1 MKADLFNKVKRYV
14 VESFTKAEDL
24 SGLKHFERTVYWV
37 KKLRPRASEAFL
49 IAAIAHD
56 IERAFRDKSYT
67 KISKSNKG
75 FKDES
80 HLISHQE
87 KGARLIGDFLM
98 AEGASSELI
107 SKVKELIGKHEVGG
121 NRDQNL
127 LKDADSVSFF
137 ENNIEYFVTKQVE
150 KTNREKVKE
159 KFDWMFNRIT
169 SSKAKKLAKRWYED
183 GLKKLGY

>member
-1 MKADLFNKVKRYV
+1 MSSDLFNKVKRYV

-24 SGLKHFERTVYWV
+24 SGLRHFERTVYWV
-37 KKLRPRASEAFL
+37 KKLRPRASEAL
-49 IAAIAHD
+49 LVAAIAHD

-67 KISKSNKG
+67 KISKSSKG
-75 FKDES
+75 FKDDG

-87 KGARLIGDFLM
+87 NGARLVGDFLA
-98 AEGASSELI
+98 AEGASKKLI
-107 SKVKELIGKHEVGG
+107 NSVKELIGRHEVGG
-121 NRDQNL
+121 NKDQNL

-169 SSKAKKLAKRWYED
+169 SAKAKKSARPWYEN